1 LNKASLFLFVCLLT
15 AGVSAAYALDEPA
28 PLHFTVSKFEVT
40 GENPLTEAETQSILA
55 KFLGDHYGL
64 EGLQEAADALER
76 EFRAQGFAFYR
87 VTLVPQKLE
96 KGTIKLLVTEFK
108 IESIS
113 IKGNQHYSN
122 ENIMRNLPTLQK
134 GRAPNT
140 AVLSRAMG
148 MANEQPSKS
157 LKLQFA
163 ESETGDGIEARATV
177 KDEAPNFWFASLNN
191 TGTSETGKWRL
202 TGGYQFTNLFD
213 RDQSMSLSYTLS
225 PSDTSAVKQY
235 GIFYKVP
242 FYESGSQFSALIARS
257 DVDSGVVSQNF
268 EVSGA
273 GTIVLLRYVKKLL
286 QNGAYKQE
294 FEFGLDNKLFNNDVL
309 FFGSPQTGTGKV
321 VSRPASVSYNG
332 SWVSAGSSL
341 DFNLGAFM
349 NIAGGS
355 KNEDADYNTLRAGAT
370 ADWSSLHYGF
380 GYNRVLGTSWFFRFK
395 TSGQQSSDRLISGEQ
410 FGIGGIYS
418 VRGFEERTLLGDS
431 GVQANLELWAPGFTG
446 WNIRP
451 LVFIDMGHVE
461 TNQQTPG
468 LPDSHDIAST
478 GAGLRWSMDNR
489 LNMVLDVGYV
499 LNGDEYVPAVIEKG
513 DVRGHFD
520 VFYRF

>member
-1 LNKASLFLFVCLLT
+1 VCLLA
-15 AGVSAAYALDEPA
+15 AGVPRVYALDEPA
-28 PLHFTVSKFEVT
+28 PLHFTVSGFEVT
-40 GENPLTEAETQSILA
+40 GDNPLTEAKTRSILNR
-55 KFLGDHYGL
+55 FLGDHYGL

-76 EFRAQGFAFYR
+76 EFRKQGFAFYR

-96 KGTIKLLVTEFK
+96 KGVIKLLVTEFTIDK
-108 IESIS
+108 VRID
-113 IKGNQHYSN
+113 GNEHYSDA
-122 ENIMRNLPTLQK
+122 NIMRNLPTLEK
-134 GRAPNT
+134 GSAPNT
-140 AVLSRAMG
+140 AVLSRSMN
-148 MANEQPSKS
+148 MANSLPSKS

-177 KDEAPNFWFASLNN
+177 KDEAPNFWFTSLNN
-191 TGTSETGKWRL
+191 TGTDETGKWRL

-225 PSDTSAVKQY
+225 PSDVSAVKQY
-235 GIFYKVP
+235 GVFYKVP
-242 FYESGSQFSALIARS
+242 FYESGSQFSALLARS
-257 DVDSGVVSQNF
+257 DVDSGVVAQNF

-273 GTIVLLRYVKKLL
+273 GTILLLRYVKTLL

-294 FEFGLDNKLFNNDVL
+294 FEFGLDNKLFDNDVL

-321 VSRPASVSYNG
+321 LSRPASVVYSG
-332 SWVSAGSSL
+332 SWATAGSSL
-341 DFNLGAFM
+341 DFNLGAFV
-349 NIAGGS
+349 NIPGGS
-355 KNEDADYNTLRAGAT
+355 KNQDANYANLRAGAT
-370 ADWSSLHYGF
+370 ADWSSYRYGF
-380 GYNRVLGTSWFFRFK
+380 GYNQVIGSSWFFRFK
-395 TSGQQSSDRLISGEQ
+395 TSGQQSGDQLISGEQ

-431 GVQANLELWAPGFTG
+431 GVQANFELWAPGFTR

-451 LVFIDMGHVE
+451 LVFVDMGHVE

-489 LNMVLDVGYV
+489 LNMILDAGYV
-499 LNGDEYVPAVIEKG
+499 LNGDEFEPTVIEKG
-513 DVRGHFD
+513 DIRGHFD

>member
-1 LNKASLFLFVCLLT
+1 V
-15 AGVSAAYALDEPA
+15 YALDEPA
-28 PLHFTVSKFEVT
+28 PLHFTVNKFEVT
-40 GENPLTEAETQSILA
+40 GENPLTEAKTQSILK

-64 EGLQEAADALER
+64 EGLQEAADELER
-76 EFRAQGFAFYR
+76 EFRKQGFAFYR

-96 KGTIKLLVTEFK
+96 KGVIKLLVTEFK
-108 IESIS
+108 IDSIS
-113 IKGNQHYSN
+113 IKGNEHYSSA
-122 ENIMRNLPTLQK
+122 NIMRNLPTLEK
-134 GRAPNT
+134 GKAPNT
-140 AVLSRAMG
+140 AVLSRSMS
-148 MANEQPSKS
+148 MANALPSKS

-163 ESETGDGIEARATV
+163 ESETGGIEARATV
-177 KDEAPNFWFASLNN
+177 KDENPNFWFASLNN
-191 TGTSETGKWRL
+191 TGTDETGKWRL

-213 RDQSMSLSYTLS
+213 RDHSMSLSYTLS

-235 GIFYKVP
+235 GVYYKVP
-242 FYESGSQFSALIARS
+242 FYESGSQFSALLARS
-257 DVDSGVVSQNF
+257 DVNSGVVAQNF

-273 GTIVLLRYVKKLL
+273 GTILQLRYVKTLL

-294 FEFGLDNKLFNNDVL
+294 FEFGLDNKLFDNDVT

-321 VSRPASVSYNG
+321 LSRPISVSYNG
-332 SWVSAGSSL
+332 SWATAGSSV
-341 DFNLGAFM
+341 DFNLGAFT

-355 KNEDADYNTLRAGAT
+355 NNQDADYNNLRAGAT
-370 ADWSSLHYGF
+370 ADWTTLHYGF

-395 TSGQQSSDRLISGEQ
+395 TSGQQSSDLLISGEQ

-431 GVQANLELWAPGFTG
+431 GVQANFELWAPGFSR

-478 GAGLRWSMDNR
+478 GAGLRWSLDNR
-489 LNMVLDVGYV
+489 LNMILDVGYV
-499 LNGDEYVPAVIEKG
+499 LNGDEYVPVVIDKG
-513 DVRGHFD
+513 DIRGHFD